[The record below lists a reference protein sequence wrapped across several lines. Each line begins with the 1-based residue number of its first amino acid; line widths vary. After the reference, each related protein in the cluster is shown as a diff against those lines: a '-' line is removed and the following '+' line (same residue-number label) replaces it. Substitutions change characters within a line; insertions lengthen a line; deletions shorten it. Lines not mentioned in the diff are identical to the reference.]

1 MGIIGII
8 IGVLIEGLIYGI
20 VSLGVY
26 ITYKILDFPDMTVD
40 GCFPLGMSVTAIL
53 LVNSVHPIIALIISF
68 LVGVVAGIITGVI
81 HVKFG
86 VRDLLSG
93 IIVMTGLY
101 SVNLIIAG
109 RPNLPVFQRPSI
121 FNLHL
126 NIEQLAT
133 LPRNY
138 VTLFIMIIIT
148 IVCKVLLDKYL
159 KTKSGYLLR
168 SVGDNEILVTSLAVD
183 KGNVKIMGLAI
194 ANGLVALGG
203 SIYTQDRGFFEISA
217 GTGTL
222 VIAVANVIIGM
233 QFMKLFDFMKPTTA
247 VLFGSIAYRAV
258 ISIAISVGF
267 DARDMKLITAIL
279 LLIILLVNKNKKKI
293 KAVAK

>member
-53 LVNSVHPIIALIISF
+53 LFNGVHPIITLFVSF
-68 LVGVVAGIITGVI
+68 FVGVLAGIVTGII

-101 SVNLIIAG
+101 SINLIIAG
-109 RPNLPVFQRPSI
+109 RPNLPVFQKPSI
-121 FNLHL
+121 FNMHIKYDFLRV
-126 NIEQLAT
+126 I
-133 LPRNY
+133 PRNY
-138 VTLFIMIIIT
+138 ITLVIMICVALI
-148 IVCKVLLDKYL
+148 CKILLDKYL
-159 KTKSGYLLR
+159 NTKSGYLLR
-168 SVGDNEILVTSLAVD
+168 SVGDNEKLVTTLAVD

-203 SIYTQDRGFFEISA
+203 SIYTHDRGFFEISA

-222 VIAVANVIIGM
+222 VIAVANVIIGL
-233 QFMKLFDFMKPTTA
+233 QLMKWFSNIKPTTA
-247 VLFGSIAYRAV
+247 VLFGSILYRAI

-267 DARDMKLITAIL
+267 EARDMKLITAIL
-279 LLIILLVNKNKKKI
+279 LLIILLFNKNKKKL
-293 KAVAK
+293 KVVAK